1 VAVVLPAAG
10 VGGSGWVLDLDSVL
24 PFPCPGADYVRQAFR
39 PHEDILPEYRQYVQP
54 CLEYIC
60 PYPHAMNDAPLDVRL
75 MWPAVCC
82 CRCFRVLSW
91 GGYRDC
97 FASDRSHMRRPD
109 GTWNAPPPA
118 YPPIVG
124 AKAASVMTLP
134 QLWDTTVEGQG
145 MGSLLS
151 LQAFQH
157 FLCPDTA

>member
-1 VAVVLPAAG
+1 M
-10 VGGSGWVLDLDSVL
+10 
-24 PFPCPGADYVRQAFR
+24 PFPSHHTMKDT
-39 PHEDILPEYRQYVQP
+39 
-54 CLEYIC
+54 
-60 PYPHAMNDAPLDVRL
+60 PLGMRL
-75 MWPAVCC
+75 MWAAVCG

-124 AKAASVMTLP
+124 TKAASVMTLP
-134 QLWDTTVEGQG
+134 QLWDSTVEGHG
-145 MGSLLS
+145 MGTLLT

-157 FLCPDTA
+157 FLSPGTV